1 MSAKELGQIH
11 SVSDTFDVAAVH
23 TGTVHRRQDLAGGL
37 CDKLQRM
44 VRQGNYFKLVGIDLS
59 IAPATP
65 GPLNGGTLSGY
76 FRYYAPTKGR
86 CAAFRHAF
94 KAQADQMKMQG
105 IPMRENAAYDFRV
118 SLSEQATGPTLINQS
133 TMNGT
138 SPLTLYT
145 TSFAGN
151 SLLRVYNKS
160 VLPNNDN
167 TPAADLFD
175 EGFDTLLQSGAGKTD
190 FVLNEGNLWEGN
202 DNFAD
207 LSFERIPFQVAYS
220 AGSGATTAT
229 VQWRPDPA
237 LYVAVM
243 TGNLEMV
250 IEDCTVDGTTALD
263 VEVTYYV
270 SGWKSIMGNPDKKK
284 KRRSRSSVMASNLR
298 SFGKR

>member
-11 SVSDTFDVAAVH
+11 SVSDSFLVAPVH
-23 TGTVHRRQDLAGGL
+23 SGTVHRREDLAGGL

-59 IAPATP
+59 ISPEVA
-65 GPLNGGTLSGY
+65 GPLNGGTLTGY
-76 FRYYAPTKGR
+76 FRYYSPTKGR

-105 IPMRENAAYDFRV
+105 IPMRENAQYDFRV
-118 SLSEQATGPTLINQS
+118 SLSEQATGPTLINQT
-133 TMNGT
+133 TMDGT

-145 TSFAGN
+145 TGFAGN
-151 SLLRVYNKS
+151 SILRVYNKS
-160 VLPNNDN
+160 VLPNLDN
-167 TPAADLFD
+167 TPGTDLFD

-207 LSFERIPFQVAYS
+207 LSFERIPFQIAYS
-220 AGSGATTAT
+220 AGSGATTT
-229 VQWRPDPA
+229 SIQWRPDPA

-243 TGNLEMV
+243 TGNLEIV
-250 IEDCTVDGTTALD
+250 IEDCTVDGTANLD

-270 SGWKSIMGNPDKKK
+270 SGWKSIMGDPDKKRSSK
-284 KRRSRSSVMASNLR
+284 KRASRKGR
-298 SFGKR
+298 K